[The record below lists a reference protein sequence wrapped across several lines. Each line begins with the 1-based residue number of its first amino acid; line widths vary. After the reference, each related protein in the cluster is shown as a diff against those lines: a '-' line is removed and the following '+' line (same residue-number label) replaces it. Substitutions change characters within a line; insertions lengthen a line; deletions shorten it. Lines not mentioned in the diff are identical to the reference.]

1 MKKSLL
7 IITLLV
13 AVACLPATAQQ
24 LVKKRTS
31 LSLVKKRAFGLPLKA
46 VDTTPQTL
54 SNVVLGAYYPASASG
69 VDGKENYYLVLA
81 NKADVTYSITEG
93 TITATDAHVA
103 LLDLYAPEG
112 NALPLY
118 TSLTILNI
126 SHLQK
131 KLSSPV
137 LKVVYPGRDWLL

>member
-46 VDTTPQTL
+46 VDATPQTL

-81 NKADVTYSITEG
+81 DKADVTYSITEG

-112 NALPLY
+112 IRPTLY
-118 TSLTILNI
+118 T
-126 SHLQK
+126 HL
-131 KLSSPV
+131 
-137 LKVVYPGRDWLL
+137 

>member
-24 LVKKRTS
+24 LVKKR
-31 LSLVKKRAFGLPLKA
+31 AFGLPLKA
-46 VDTTPQTL
+46 VDATPQTL

-81 NKADVTYSITEG
+81 DKADVTYSITEG

-112 NALPLY
+112 NALGNNKRKTKDAL
-118 TSLTILNI
+118 
-126 SHLQK
+126 
-131 KLSSPV
+131 
-137 LKVVYPGRDWLL
+137 

>member
-46 VDTTPQTL
+46 VDATPQTL

-81 NKADVTYSITEG
+81 NKADVTYSIT
-93 TITATDAHVA
+93 ATDAHVA

-112 NALPLY
+112 NALPFIHIFDN
-118 TSLTILNI
+118 SQHLTFAEEIVKSCFESCI
-126 SHLQK
+126 S
-131 KLSSPV
+131 
-137 LKVVYPGRDWLL
+137 WT

>member
-46 VDTTPQTL
+46 VDGTPQTL

-112 NALPLY
+112 NALPFIHIFDN
-118 TSLTILNI
+118 SQHLTFAEEIVKSCFESCI
-126 SHLQK
+126 S
-131 KLSSPV
+131 
-137 LKVVYPGRDWLL
+137 WT